1 MSKPTLIIRRVSRDP
16 PDIFSM
22 ESTMPDVPPK
32 GATIRVKNAG
42 VCYLLSSA
50 SSKRF
55 SINSKSS
62 LLSGCS
68 QKASVRDTSLYP
80 GFEVSGYVSEL
91 GDEAKNS
98 GVSVGDRVIVYPY
111 EDHPDGYDEYI
122 AIPDVKYLVKVP
134 DDMTLSVAAMLP
146 SGALWAIN
154 TVFQAQKYVE
164 SVLQEKGEKGICKL
178 LLVGT
183 GGLALWAL
191 RISRYFWSTD
201 QERIKVVV
209 ACLRDEGIFI
219 AMEESN
225 VSIVRW
231 NEVLHEEHLIE
242 RTMEACGGPVDIV
255 IDFNATSRSSRRAL
269 KCLVEN
275 GGALLFSSE
284 RSEGLLAK
292 LATEAE
298 NHKLVPIQL
307 GSLDQLKT
315 LVQLVSD
322 GKIEPPPHQI
332 FPADNVRE
340 AFFKTGRGQVNG
352 RAILEFPDEG
362 EDEEEESK
370 T

>member
-1 MSKPTLIIRRVSRDP
+1 MSKPTLIIRRVK
-16 PDIFSM
+16 IW
-22 ESTMPDVPPK
+22 
-32 GATIRVKNAG
+32 G
-42 VCYLLSSA
+42 LLSTKFSFFKKIFNHLEKQFTVRVF
-50 SSKRF
+50 SKGL
-55 SINSKSS
+55 IMMN
-62 LLSGCS
+62 
-68 QKASVRDTSLYP
+68 
-80 GFEVSGYVSEL
+80 
-91 GDEAKNS
+91 
-98 GVSVGDRVIVYPY
+98 IV
-111 EDHPDGYDEYI
+111 
-122 AIPDVKYLVKVP
+122 AVPDVKYLVKVP

-164 SVLQEKGEKGICKL
+164 RICKL

-201 QERIKVVV
+201 QERIKIVV

-242 RTMEACGGPVDIV
+242 RTMEACGGPVDI
-255 IDFNATSRSSRRAL
+255 
-269 KCLVEN
+269 N

-315 LVQLVSD
+315 LVQLVND

-340 AFFKTGRGQVNG
+340 AFFKTGRGLVNG

-362 EDEEEESK
+362 EDEEESK